1 MRGKSSKQIKM
12 RAKNR
17 KDPSRKNEPIESN
30 AIKYYFEHSVAPR
43 IAMTELK
50 NYDPS
55 QTVAPKY
62 ADSQRLPECWREIL
76 RLPLKPIQERENRTS
91 GFEPVTPVSASLPVL
106 PTSEPGA
113 KVLVAC
119 SKTNLPAFTVRMIYI
134 IVVGYFYF

>member
-50 NYDPS
+50 SYDPRYGKTGFGVF
-55 QTVAPKY
+55 QGGIQNYKGFWLK
-62 ADSQRLPECWREIL
+62 DNCSQR
-76 RLPLKPIQERENRTS
+76 
-91 GFEPVTPVSASLPVL
+91 
-106 PTSEPGA
+106 
-113 KVLVAC
+113 
-119 SKTNLPAFTVRMIYI
+119 NLPNLEN
-134 IVVGYFYF
+134 